1 MPFPQSNNCKRSTT
15 EKRLIELK
23 ARFHVLA
30 KNQLNA
36 VAAFVERNHLLPR
49 TYTLL
54 LCLIVVLPNIGPVR
68 TLYYVILFPMF
79 LIALRKD
86 EFRAVVRSP
95 VFILVTAYF
104 LIFVITAPF
113 VPGFNLKSL
122 AEHIRNSVLVMS
134 FLGMTAVLVR
144 RDPRFPFELFLF
156 LAVAAAV
163 VGLAN
168 VWHFYGGL
176 PPLDQIPRR
185 LMGISG
191 LTMYLNTNW
200 IAQIYGV
207 ICVGAIA
214 AATHPRTHR
223 AAAFL
228 LIVSAII
235 LLACVVLTQTRSV
248 LIGVVGGIGIV
259 ILLLPN
265 QTALQRAIQLGVVAA
280 AVLASLPFAEALF
293 SRGEPYRLAF
303 WEAYVPLVEARPWT
317 GWGLASPII
326 TKAPDGFETTHPHN
340 IVYHALLRGGF
351 IAMGL
356 LVALLIAVCQQAIR
370 AWTITGSS
378 IYPAL
383 AFMALIPLQ
392 LEFTVVVGTSVGWDW
407 LVLWMPVGLCM
418 GANILEG
425 ATANAS
431 SAPTPVRMGR

>member
-1 MPFPQSNNCKRSTT
+1 M
-15 EKRLIELK
+15 
-23 ARFHVLA
+23 LA

-36 VAAFVERNHLLPR
+36 AAAFVERNHLLPK

-68 TLYYVILFPMF
+68 TLYYVVLFPMF
-79 LIALRKD
+79 LIVLRKD
-86 EFRAVVRSP
+86 EFWAIVRSP
-95 VFILVTAYF
+95 IFILVTAYF
-104 LIFVITAPF
+104 LVFVITAPF
-113 VPGFNLKSL
+113 APGFNLKSM
-122 AEHIRNSVLVMS
+122 AEHVRNSVLVTS

-163 VGLAN
+163 VGLTN
-168 VWHFYGGL
+168 IWVFYGGL
-176 PPLDQIPRR
+176 PRLDQMPAR
-185 LMGISG
+185 LAGISG
-191 LTMYLNTNW
+191 LTMYLNINW
-200 IAQIYGV
+200 VAQIYGV
-207 ICVGAIA
+207 VCVGAVA
-214 AATHPRTHR
+214 AATRPYTHR
-223 AAAFL
+223 TAAFL
-228 LIVSAII
+228 LILSAII
-235 LLACVVLTQTRSV
+235 LFACVVLTQTRSV
-248 LIGVVGGIGIV
+248 LIGTLGGIGIV

-265 QTALQRAIQLGVVAA
+265 QTALQRTIQLAVVAA

-303 WEAYVPLVEARPWT
+303 WKAYVPLVEARPWV
-317 GWGLASPII
+317 GWGLTSPII

-351 IAMGL
+351 VAMGL
-356 LVALLIAVCQQAIR
+356 LAALLIVVCQQAVR
-370 AWTITGSS
+370 AWKITGSS

-383 AFMALIPLQ
+383 VFVALIPLQ

-407 LVLWMPVGLCM
+407 LVLWTPIGLCM

-431 SAPTPVRMGR
+431 SAPTSLRMGR